1 MQLTL
6 LMRTL
11 VTCAPLESPL
21 FPLAGAVPAA
31 GAVPV
36 AGAVPPEPAIA
47 GAGKPPAS
55 RQSSAPVTAATKN
68 VRCL

>member
-11 VTCAPLESPL
+11 VTCAPAEPPL
-21 FPLAGAVPAA
+21 FVA
-31 GAVPV
+31 
-36 AGAVPPEPAIA
+36 AGAVPPELALLDD
-47 GAGKPPAS
+47 GAPPAS
-55 RQSSAPVTAATKN
+55 RQSSPPVTAATKN